1 MKTVLIHGLGQNA
14 SAWKDVIPLLPDK
27 NVLTVELSEL
37 IGGGTWQELSDGF
50 TARIDA
56 LEEPVCLCGIS
67 LGAVLALDY
76 AAENPGR
83 VRSMLLIAPQYKMPA
98 LLLKFQALLFR
109 IMPQSSFADSGLSKK
124 QFIALTLDMA
134 RLDFTQALKNI
145 TCPVITACGE
155 RDSANSR
162 ASRSLAGLLKCG
174 EFAGIPGAGHE
185 ANTDAPEFTAQL
197 ITRIQARG

>member
-1 MKTVLIHGLGQNA
+1 MKTVLIHGLGQDA

-27 NVLTVELSEL
+27 TVLTMDLSDL
-37 IGGGTWQELSDGF
+37 IGSGTWQELSNGF
-50 TARIDA
+50 AARIA
-56 LEEPVCLCGIS
+56 SLEEPMCLCGIS

-76 AAENPGR
+76 AAGNPGK
-83 VRSMLLIAPQYKMPA
+83 VRSMLLIAPQYKMPV

-109 IMPQSSFADSGLSKK
+109 LMPQSSFAESGLSKK
-124 QFIALTLDMA
+124 QFIALTTDMA
-134 RLDFTQALKNI
+134 RLDFTQALNNI

-162 ASRSLAGLLKCG
+162 ASRRLAELLDCG
-174 EFAGIPGAGHE
+174 EFAEIPGAGHE

>member
-1 MKTVLIHGLGQNA
+1 MKTVLIHGLGQDA

-27 NVLTVELSEL
+27 NVMTMDLSEL
-37 IGGGTWQELSDGF
+37 IGSGTWQELSNGF
-50 TARIDA
+50 AAQIDS
-56 LEEPVCLCGIS
+56 LEEPMCLCGIS

-76 AAENPGR
+76 AAGNPGK
-83 VRSMLLIAPQYKMPA
+83 VRSMLLIAPQYKMPV

-109 IMPQSSFADSGLSKK
+109 LMPQSSFAESGLSKK
-124 QFIALTLDMA
+124 QFIALTTDMA
-134 RLDFTQALKNI
+134 RLDFTQALNNI

-162 ASRSLAGLLKCG
+162 ASRSLAELLDCG
-174 EFAGIPGAGHE
+174 EFAEISGAGHE